1 MPCHARSSLIA
12 AALTDLS
19 LAQLDPAGVPLGIHL
34 WPFWILIGTA
44 LALAITSRDRL
55 VLACWAAII
64 PLVTINWV
72 FAATGWAQ
80 FGYRY
85 GLDFMPFLFM
95 LVVLAVRRVRWYHAA
110 LIGAAVLINLW
121 GVLWIQKFQHVPP
134 SGLFD
139 WTWVSY

>member
-1 MPCHARSSLIA
+1 MLA
-12 AALTDLS
+12 AAASGLG
-19 LAQLDPAGVPLGIHL
+19 LADLDPADVPLGIHL
-34 WPFWILIGTA
+34 WPFWILIGAA
-44 LALAITSRDRL
+44 LTLAIADRNRL

-95 LVVLAVRRVRWYHAA
+95 LVVLAVRRVRWYHAV
-110 LIGAAVLINLW
+110 LIGAAIAINLW
-121 GVLWIQKFQHVPP
+121 GVLWIHKFDAI
-134 SGLFD
+134 GLLD